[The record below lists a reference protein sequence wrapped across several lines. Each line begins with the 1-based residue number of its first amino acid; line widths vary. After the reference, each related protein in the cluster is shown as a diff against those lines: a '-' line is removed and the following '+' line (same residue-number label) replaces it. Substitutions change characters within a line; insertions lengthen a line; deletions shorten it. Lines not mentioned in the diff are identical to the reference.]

1 MTAAHY
7 PIREILEKEKKVHNV
22 VSAFDYPSQQ
32 GAVICFSVKWCLH
45 WVAEFHC
52 VQEKSLAKTEGRP
65 EPALYGSEHIRPLS
79 IDDFKSAHEQVRTPP
94 SLPSLQ
100 TSTCISYLLPT
111 FSTIYILVSRASTY
125 YKSTNIHS
133 CLSLQTYIL
142 VSGAASWS
150 LPLPAAGLRERFIRL
165 GKHERASPMERPVR
179 RRWVEEEE
187 SAELLHVTA
196 RDIKPEGSQPRH
208 KARRYR
214 SCAIL
219 YSRHST
225 SPLPALNP
233 ARVFLL
239 PPG

>member
-1 MTAAHY
+1 MSRWEHHQVCRVY
-7 PIREILEKEKKVHNV
+7 KH
-22 VSAFDYPSQQ
+22 Q
-32 GAVICFSVKWCLH
+32 
-45 WVAEFHC
+45 
-52 VQEKSLAKTEGRP
+52 
-65 EPALYGSEHIRPLS
+65 PAYRIYSR
-79 IDDFKSAHEQVRTPP
+79 P
-94 SLPSLQ
+94 SLR
-100 TSTCISYLLPT
+100 STFLFLEHQPT
-111 FSTIYILVSRASTY
+111 TT
-125 YKSTNIHS
+125 
-133 CLSLQTYIL
+133 SLQTYIL

-150 LPLPAAGLRERFIRL
+150 LPLPAAGLRECFIRL